1 MHNSYIIESI
11 TTKYL
16 NLLIT
21 FYNLL
26 QNKKKKKKLVPQNRK
41 INLAQWINMNLTD
54 KLLYNCK

>member
-26 QNKKKKKKLVPQNRK
+26 QNKKKKKAGASKQENKFGTV
-41 INLAQWINMNLTD
+41 D
-54 KLLYNCK
+54 

>member
-26 QNKKKKKKLVPQNRK
+26 QNKEEKKAGASKQENKFGTV
-41 INLAQWINMNLTD
+41 D
-54 KLLYNCK
+54 

>member
-26 QNKKKKKKLVPQNRK
+26 QNKKEKKKAGASKQENKFGTV
-41 INLAQWINMNLTD
+41 D
-54 KLLYNCK
+54 